1 MSENGNDAAYSPG
14 YQTIPGMDDI
24 NMHIGDIN
32 ALAIEENIV
41 PPLPGYYYGATTS
54 SSSSS
59 AAPRKGVRYASG
71 WSTAS
76 TTTSNRTSAP
86 ADSRV
91 ERRLWFVVSTLL
103 VSSPMILLLLLF
115 VVRGKDTS
123 SDSDNNIHTTPSSSA
138 TTTKA
143 AVVNN
148 ADGDEH
154 GGVMRAR
161 PCEIYPNNN
170 NYHNMRLIQT
180 SLGEPS
186 AHWSRVS
193 CSTPAPHSY
202 SSSTS
207 SSESYAAAT
216 SAIINV
222 DFSTHAFSSKNEN
235 DNDNNAA
242 QHRPPP
248 PILGFGGAFTEAA
261 AINYMSLSTDGRR
274 AVMDLLFSTTL
285 GLGYTLGRTHINSC
299 DFSTASYSF
308 DDADDD
314 YELRDFDMD
323 VTHDLRVGMIDMM
336 LAATKI
342 VERQQQ
348 QQQSRSSSSSDDGE
362 NNYGLR
368 IIASPW
374 SPPNWMKAPTATDI
388 MGATHAAN
396 MTGSAGPVCIRD
408 GVGEHSRYA
417 KSWALY
423 ISKFIA
429 AYANHGIDLFAITV
443 QNEPEFAAPWEA
455 CSYDISS
462 QGEFI
467 ATHLGP
473 TLSDVHPTV
482 KLLIFDHNKDHM
494 VHWATELLHPTNP
507 ASTYISGTAYHWYA
521 GGMDRLLDGALGT
534 PNMHRFM
541 SQLDILNVTTRSTQ
555 QQRQHIVLNSEA
567 CHCPTTGYAGGDL
580 SIAWDRAARNA
591 HTILADLAAGSN
603 GFIEWNLLLDSIGG
617 PNHLGNL
624 CDAPLL
630 AVPHRAAVSDDGTMN
645 RTKEKIPNQL
655 DFETAG
661 HPFGRIVGDDKTREE
676 LHAEGSPAKYL
687 DLGIVIQPMYYYVG
701 HITRFVRPGSRA
713 VPALVHSSSSS
724 SSNNNA
730 GSAAITTT
738 TRTFRTLESDVPGG
752 GINNLARTGIE
763 VTLWPCEGSTRQE
776 WLLNDG
782 NQLQVFGHDWL
793 GEPTTSC
800 LGGFPDGDLGGLLLT
815 SCDVTDG
822 NPGKFEVVS
831 IPDNKQK
838 VHIVLQDKKKKK
850 KKRDLKTS
858 CLVVQ
863 PLRNNGGAYGPR
875 GGAQVNIG
883 NCDNIWAEW
892 DHNPSMG
899 EISSTVFGGNEVCLT
914 TGWPFLQA
922 GAFDTTSSSATNTGS
937 NKATTTTKKVAVILN
952 EAGESANY
960 ILKDEGKM
968 IMTGSI
974 PPHSIQTLTLDS

>member
-1 MSENGNDAAYSPG
+1 MSNSDDAAYSPG

-24 NMHIGDIN
+24 NMHIGDI
-32 ALAIEENIV
+32 AIENNIV
-41 PPLPGYYYGATTS
+41 PPLPGYYGAATM

-59 AAPRKGVRYASG
+59 AAPKQRNASG

-76 TTTSNRTSAP
+76 TTTTSMSSP
-86 ADSRV
+86 TDSRL
-91 ERRLWFVVSTLL
+91 ERRMWFVVSTLL
-103 VSSPMILLLLLF
+103 VSSPMILLLLLY
-115 VVRGKDTS
+115 VRGKDTS
-123 SDSDNNIHTTPSSSA
+123 GNNNIHTIS
-138 TTTKA
+138 TTKA
-143 AVVNN
+143 TTAT
-148 ADGDEH
+148 ADDEYS
-154 GGVMRAR
+154 GVEKAR
-161 PCEIYPNNN
+161 PCEMYKD
-170 NYHNMRLIQT
+170 YHNIQLIQT
-180 SLGEPS
+180 SLSEPS
-186 AHWSRVS
+186 AHWSQIS
-193 CSTPAPHSY
+193 CTPATHSTHLL
-202 SSSTS
+202 SL
-207 SSESYAAAT
+207 SYATT

-222 DFSTHAFSSKNEN
+222 DFSTHVFSSKNS
-235 DNDNNAA
+235 NNNKL
-242 QHRPPP
+242 QQ
-248 PILGFGGAFTEAA
+248 PILGFGGAFTEATA
-261 AINYMSLSTDGRR
+261 LNYMSLSTDGQK
-274 AVMDLLFSTTL
+274 AVIDLLFDTTL

-299 DFSTASYSF
+299 DFSSASYSF
-308 DDADDD
+308 DDMDDD
-314 YELRDFDMD
+314 YELHNFDMD
-323 VTHDLRVGMIDMM
+323 VTHDLQVGMIDMM
-336 LAATKI
+336 LAATKK
-342 VERQQQ
+342 VKQQQ
-348 QQQSRSSSSSDDGE
+348 QQMQSQSQSYPTSNE
-362 NNYGLR
+362 NNNNQEYGLR
-368 IIASPW
+368 IMASPW

-388 MGATHAAN
+388 IGATHAAN
-396 MTGSAGPVCIRD
+396 MTGSAGPPICIRD
-408 GVGEHSRYA
+408 GVDKHSKYA

-423 ISKFIA
+423 ISKFIT

-455 CSYDISS
+455 CSYDATS

-473 TLSDVHPTV
+473 ILSTHHPAI

-507 ASTYISGTAYHWYA
+507 ASTYISGIAYHWYA
-521 GGMDRLLDGALGT
+521 GGMDRLLDGAVGT
-534 PNMHRFM
+534 PNIHRMM
-541 SQLDILNVTTRSTQ
+541 SQLNILLNDTTRSTYQ
-555 QQRQHIVLNSEA
+555 QQQQQQQQHIVLNSEA

-630 AVPHRAAVSDDGTMN
+630 AVPHRAAAVSDAGTTTK
-645 RTKEKIPNQL
+645 RTKKIPNQL

-676 LHAEGSPAKYL
+676 LHAEGSPAKYI

-701 HITRFVRPGSRA
+701 HISRFIRPGSRA
-713 VPALVHSSSSS
+713 VPALVDSSSS
-724 SSNNNA
+724 SSNNDA
-730 GSAAITTT
+730 GGAAIAT

-776 WLLNDG
+776 WLLNDI

-800 LGGFPDGDLGGLLLT
+800 LGGFPDGDFGGLLLT
-815 SCDVTDG
+815 SCNVTDG
-822 NPGKFEVVS
+822 NPGKFKVVS

-838 VHIVLQDKKKKK
+838 VHFVLQQDEKKKKQ
-850 KKRDLKTS
+850 DTNAS

-883 NCDNIWAEW
+883 NCDDIWAEW

-937 NKATTTTKKVAVILN
+937 NKAAAVILN

-960 ILKDEGKM
+960 ILKDKGKT
-968 IMTGSI
+968 IMSGSI
-974 PPHSIQTLTLDS
+974 PPHSIQTFTLDS